1 MTLTVSGDSV
11 KAWLDSDLI
20 FDTVLKRNTSLGV
33 FSSATI
39 DEATG
44 ELIVK
49 VVNSQ
54 EEGTTARLN
63 LKNFDVRS
71 AKLIRLRANSGE
83 DENTLL
89 QPTNISPT
97 EHELSPECNS
107 IDVELPAYS
116 LNIIRIK
123 K

>member
-1 MTLTVSGDSV
+1 M
-11 KAWLDSDLI
+11 KAWLDQDLI

-39 DEATG
+39 DERSG

-63 LKNFDVRS
+63 ISNFDVKS
-71 AKLIRLRANSGE
+71 AKVIRLRANSGE
-83 DENTLL
+83 DENTLQ
-89 QPTNISPT
+89 QPTNIYPT
-97 EHELSPECNS
+97 EHELSPECQTV
-107 IDVELPAYS
+107 DVELPAYS

-123 K
+123 Q